1 MVSLRIDGCLRRR
14 APTAG
19 AATVVGS
26 SPTLRGLRSLSAV
39 ATLVCFHAHPD
50 DEAIATGGTM
60 AAAAAAGHRVV
71 LVLATRGEEGERI
84 DGIVPDGDE
93 LGAWRERET
102 RRSAALLGCHRVV
115 FLGYRDSGMAGE
127 PENDAPESF
136 WQADVDEAAGRLAQ
150 ILTDERADVVT
161 IYDTHG
167 GYGHPDH
174 IAVHRV
180 GTRAAELAGVPRV
193 YWATLNRDRIR
204 EMVEA
209 AERAGTPI
217 EEERSERTSSEEFGM
232 PDADITHAVDVTG
245 VLDLKR
251 AAMAVHASQIGP
263 DSFFLTLAGEDFTAA
278 FGTEWFVRPGHR
290 RNGPQ
295 QPDLFA

>member
-1 MVSLRIDGCLRRR
+1 M
-14 APTAG
+14 
-19 AATVVGS
+19 
-26 SPTLRGLRSLSAV
+26 

-60 AAAAAAGHRVV
+60 AKAAAAGHRVV
-71 LVLATRGEEGERI
+71 LVLATRGEEGEQI
-84 DGIVPDGDE
+84 PGVVPDGTE

-102 RRSAALLGCHRVV
+102 RDSAALLGCQRVV
-115 FLGYRDSGMAGE
+115 FLGYRDSGMSGA

-136 WQADVDEAAGRLAQ
+136 WQADVDEAAGRLAEV
-150 ILTDERADVVT
+150 LSDERADVLTV
-161 IYDTHG
+161 YDSHG

-180 GTRAAELAGVPRV
+180 GTRAAELAGTPRV
-193 YWATLNRDRIR
+193 YWATMNRDRIR

-209 AERAGTPI
+209 AERAGTPVNA
-217 EEERSERTSSEEFGM
+217 ERTERADSDEFGL

-251 AAMAVHASQIGP
+251 AAMAVHASQIGA
-263 DSFFLTLAGEDFTAA
+263 DSFFLNLGDEEFAAA
-278 FGTEWFVRPGHR
+278 FGTEWFVRPGLR

-295 QPDLFA
+295 EPDLFA